1 MVIAKSVGDFGSETT
16 EAESKVLD
24 DALSVSVGD
33 ISEFGT
39 ADWIVRGVIFIEIFL
54 VLSL

>member
-24 DALSVSVGD
+24 DALPVGIGD

-39 ADWIVRGVIFIEIFL
+39 ADWIVRGVIFIEIFPVIFL
-54 VLSL
+54 